1 MENLIL
7 HFLAGAVMFS
17 TGIFCLNL
25 VIWSYYKIH
34 EWIMKIIWNCRTT
47 EYKKMKLYIAR
58 GLFFEEYEMCL
69 LSAIENI
76 PDKTTRHHFMDRR
89 RGIIAE
95 IEKKAGVK

>member
-7 HFLAGAVMFS
+7 HFLAGAVMFL

-25 VIWSYYKIH
+25 IIWNYYKIH
-34 EWIMKIIWNCRTT
+34 EWIMKIVWNYRTT
-47 EYKKMKLYIAR
+47 EYKKMKLYIVR

-76 PDKTTRHHFMDRR
+76 PDKTVRHHFMDRR
-89 RGIIAE
+89 RSIIAE
-95 IEKKAGVK
+95 IEKNAGVK